1 MRMKYAFCFLTAI
14 AVLNAP
20 AQDDE
25 ATRAKIARGQ
35 AIISEMEQYV
45 DHQEKV
51 VEDMTSSLL
60 AMDASVET
68 RIDQLV
74 TTLASLKDSQD
85 SGADVERLKKDLID
99 GLQRSIQFYQQRR
112 AAKKDDLIRGTS
124 TMSDDDLEKD
134 MKHLDDRTD
143 TRIAQIVELT
153 QSFAQQEYVDKY
165 IYTVEDGRWRKDDE
179 VRREINPAY
188 RQNKKVTDVSEQVR
202 AGLIEDARSAIA
214 KLKNETII
222 MQQNLR
228 AATSQEQ
235 HDLIASE
242 IDRNHQQMDVLSGR
256 IQELTT
262 TGSPETTIVG
272 GEKAAQTLAAQVR
285 ETLVGIQQDYRT
297 MLARKSQLDL
307 ERSRLHTARIKLEYN
322 QRLMNELTK
331 GDGRTP

>member
-1 MRMKYAFCFLTAI
+1 MRMKCAVCFLATVS
-14 AVLNAP
+14 VLSAQ

-35 AIISEMEQYV
+35 TIISEMEQYV
-45 DHQEKV
+45 DRQEKTV
-51 VEDMTSSLL
+51 DDMTSALL
-60 AMDASVET
+60 AMDAGVEKK
-68 RIDQLV
+68 IDQLV
-74 TTLASLKDSQD
+74 TTLASLKDSPD
-85 SGADVERLKKDLID
+85 SGADVERLKKDVID

-112 AAKKDDLIRGTS
+112 AAKKDDLLRGTS

-134 MKHLDDRTD
+134 MEHLDDRTD

-153 QSFAQQEYVDKY
+153 QSFARQEYVDKY
-165 IYTVEDGRWRKDDE
+165 IYTVDDGRWRKDDE
-179 VRREINPAY
+179 VRREANPAY
-188 RQNKKVTDVSEQVR
+188 RQNQKVTEVGEQAR
-202 AGLIEDARSAIA
+202 AGLIEDAQAAIV

-235 HDLIASE
+235 HDRIASE
-242 IDRNHQQMDVLSGR
+242 IDRNHQQMEVLAGK
-256 IQELTT
+256 IQELATP
-262 TGSPETTIVG
+262 GAPEPERIDD
-272 GEKAAQTLAAQVR
+272 EKAAQALSAQVR

-322 QRLMNELTK
+322 ERLMSELTR
-331 GDGRTP
+331 GGG